1 MKKEYINNEDTKQE
15 TPHVEEPD
23 VAYHTAEESTD
34 TFEEDW
40 ENAISG
46 EELVRRV
53 HEHIDR
59 WHAKK

>member
-1 MKKEYINNEDTKQE
+1 MKKDYINNEDAEQE
-15 TPHVEEPD
+15 PQHLEEPD
-23 VAYHTAEESTD
+23 VAYNTTEDAID

-46 EELVRRV
+46 EEFVRRV

-59 WHAKK
+59 WYEKK